1 MAKKG
6 KGKTKSELLQ
16 RVGELEHSNS
26 ILNDQVGSLR
36 GKIFTI
42 NLLVNRSNI
51 FNRTST
57 VLKIKKLL
65 NG

>member
-16 RVGELEHSNS
+16 RVGELEHINS